1 MFDSLYSLF
10 VLLIGFLE
18 AIFKNIIINRFKLQL

>member
-1 MFDSLYSLF
+1 MFDSLF
-10 VLLIGFLE
+10 VLLIGFFE

>member
-1 MFDSLYSLF
+1 LF
-10 VLLIGFLE
+10 VLSIGFLE